1 MPTKAVVDTNIWV
14 SYFINERIN
23 YLIRWMLD
31 HEVEICISDEL
42 IDEITEV
49 LQRPKFSSRKSR
61 EDILDFIELLTQ
73 IGSNQKVKAVYK
85 SSPDTDDNFLFDLC
99 LASHAEFLITSDKNY
114 LPSLRDLNC
123 RLLPFLSSENLLQ
136 QSEGDCQSP
145 SDSCRCY
152 LATTNFF
159 EALFSPTLSVTR

>member
-49 LQRPKFSSRKSR
+49 LQRPKFSRRKSR

-99 LASHAEFLITSDKNY
+99 LASHAEFLITSDKK
-114 LPSLRDLNC
+114 
-123 RLLPFLSSENLLQ
+123 LL
-136 QSEGDCQSP
+136 
-145 SDSCRCY
+145 
-152 LATTNFF
+152 T
-159 EALFSPTLSVTR
+159 FSPGFKLQIITFSEFRKLF